1 MRCASLA
8 FCASLLA
15 LSLLR
20 RSRPAEDAGSAR
32 RVRLVLSLF
41 GAVTLLFCGVSA
53 ARAYA
58 ALQTPVWGVTVQPE
72 WVLVRG
78 TAPVAVV
85 TLAIPDARHAGFR
98 NESLAEKKAYAEARG
113 YWLVACDV
121 SLDARRAP
129 VWSKL
134 RLLAAVLEQVRPAQQ
149 PEAERARGT
158 R

>member
-1 MRCASLA
+1 M
-8 FCASLLA
+8 
-15 LSLLR
+15 
-20 RSRPAEDAGSAR
+20 
-32 RVRLVLSLF
+32 RLVCGLF
-41 GAVTLLFCGVSA
+41 GAVTALFCGLSA
-53 ARAYA
+53 LRTYA

-98 NESLAEKKAYAEARG
+98 NESLAEKRAYAEARG
-113 YWLVACDV
+113 YWFVACDV

-134 RLLAAVLEQVRPAQQ
+134 RLLAAVLEQ
-149 PEAERARGT
+149 ARRGAASM
-158 R
+158 